1 MATFIDHQK
10 AFISLFN
17 QTARY
22 HRRHKVFEDFV
33 SCSVIALENRLQFSE
48 AREQKY
54 LRIVSGYEKQDVI
67 NIAHLLAHVIEGLEQ
82 GFCDFLSSVFM
93 QLELGDKYR
102 GQFFT
107 PWSVASMMAQMQLG
121 NVKALFEDKSFITL
135 REPACGA
142 GSMILAMADTL
153 NRSGYPAYRR
163 MWVSATDIDPLA
175 AGMAYIQLSLCGV
188 AGEVVIGNSLCNE
201 RRRVLLTPGITWET
215 GHIVCVILRSR
226 LSPDTEHFSAC
237 AGLRAGIYYCC
248 FVYTEKISSL
258 FLFLYF

>member
-22 HRRHKVFEDFV
+22 HKRHKVFEDFV

-82 GFCDFLSSVFM
+82 GFCDFLGSVF
-93 QLELGDKYR
+93 
-102 GQFFT
+102 
-107 PWSVASMMAQMQLG
+107 MQLG
-121 NVKALFEDKSFITL
+121 NVKALFENKSFFTL

-142 GSMILAMADTL
+142 GSMVLAMADTL

-163 MWVSATDIDPLA
+163 MWGATDIDPLA
-175 AGMAYIQLSLCGV
+175 AGMAYIQLLLCGV
-188 AGEVVIGNSLCNE
+188 AGEVVIGNSLRNE
-201 RRRVLLTPGITWET
+201 RCRVLLTPGHYLGNWSYSLRHSQEQ
-215 GHIVCVILRSR
+215 IV
-226 LSPDTEHFSAC
+226 A
-237 AGLRAGIYYCC
+237 
-248 FVYTEKISSL
+248 
-258 FLFLYF
+258 

>member
-22 HRRHKVFEDFV
+22 HKRHKVFEDFV

-67 NIAHLLAHVIEGLEQ
+67 NMAHLLAHVIEGLEQ
-82 GFCDFLSSVFM
+82 GFCDFLGSVFM

-121 NVKALFEDKSFITL
+121 NVKALFENKPFITL
-135 REPACGA
+135 SEPACGA

-175 AGMAYIQLSLCGV
+175 AGGFAPIF
-188 AGEVVIGNSLCNE
+188 
-201 RRRVLLTPGITWET
+201 
-215 GHIVCVILRSR
+215 
-226 LSPDTEHFSAC
+226 PDTCYHLTHYKPAAVDIPVASDNPVHYAD
-237 AGLRAGIYYCC
+237 AIRYNARTPLQG
-248 FVYTEKISSL
+248 SL
-258 FLFLYF
+258 LPLTRLVWA